1 MGSSE
6 VACSLRS
13 PLDVDSTVVRLRLL
27 APASEVRFVGPM
39 AMPAELYFL
48 ARQPVALAGMAYPSR
63 VDWNA
68 LHEEGLRHVVCL
80 THDDA
85 PYDPTPLTV
94 TAIALQDLYAA
105 IGPDD
110 PVVERERVMRAAAIV
125 VDSLTA
131 GDGVAVH
138 CRGGRGRAGTVL
150 GCALVM
156 LGHEPDAVVHHLD
169 RIHTI
174 RGKGGW
180 PENPWQADTVRSLGG

>member
-1 MGSSE
+1 M
-6 VACSLRS
+6 A
-13 PLDVDSTVVRLRLL
+13 LRLL

-48 ARQPVALAGMAYPSR
+48 ARQPVALAGMAYPAR
-63 VDWNA
+63 VDWSA
-68 LHEEGLRHVVCL
+68 LHDEGLRRVVCL
-80 THDDA
+80 THDEA
-85 PYDPTPLTV
+85 PYDPAPLTV
-94 TAIALQDLYAA
+94 TAFALQDLYT
-105 IGPDD
+105 GLVPVD
-110 PVVERERVMRAAAIV
+110 PGAERARIMRAATVV
-125 VDSLTA
+125 VDSITA

-156 LGHEPDAVVHHLD
+156 LGHEPAVVVAYLD

-180 PENPWQADTVRSLGG
+180 PESAWQAEVVRGSPAPLIAKDVTKRGS

>member
-1 MGSSE
+1 MTPAAPG
-6 VACSLRS
+6 
-13 PLDVDSTVVRLRLL
+13 PRLRLL

-63 VDWNA
+63 VDWSA
-68 LHEEGLRHVVCL
+68 LHDEGLRHVVCL
-80 THDDA
+80 THDAA
-85 PYDPTPLTV
+85 PYDPAPLTV
-94 TAIALQDLYAA
+94 TAIALQDLYT
-105 IGPDD
+105 GVVPDD
-110 PVVERERVMRAAAIV
+110 PLAERARVLRAATVV
-125 VDSLTA
+125 VDSLSA

-156 LGHEPDAVVHHLD
+156 LGHEAEAVVDHLD
-169 RIHTI
+169 RIHRI

-180 PENPWQADTVRSLGG
+180 PESAWQADVVRSLDG

>member
-1 MGSSE
+1 M
-6 VACSLRS
+6 V
-13 PLDVDSTVVRLRLL
+13 LRLI

-68 LHEEGLRHVVCL
+68 LYEEGLRHVVCL
-80 THDDA
+80 THDTA
-85 PYDPTPLTV
+85 PYDPAPLTI
-94 TAIALQDLYAA
+94 TTIALQDLYT
-105 IGPDD
+105 GVTPDD
-110 PVVERERVMRAAAIV
+110 PEAERARIRRAATAV
-125 VDSLTA
+125 VTSLEA
-131 GDGVAVH
+131 GAGVAVH

-150 GCALVM
+150 GVALVM
-156 LGHEPDAVVHHLD
+156 LGHEPETVVSYLD

-180 PENPWQADTVRSLGG
+180 PESAWQADIVRSFGA

>member
-1 MGSSE
+1 
-6 VACSLRS
+6 
-13 PLDVDSTVVRLRLL
+13 VRPELRLI

-63 VDWNA
+63 VDWDA
-68 LHEEGLRHVVCL
+68 LYDEGVRRVVCL
-80 THDDA
+80 THDEA
-85 PYDPTPLTV
+85 PYDPAPLAI
-94 TAIALQDLYAA
+94 TAIALQDLYT
-105 IGPDD
+105 GVVPDD
-110 PVVERERVMRAAAIV
+110 PAAERERIRRAATVV
-125 VDSLTA
+125 VDALSA
-131 GDGVAVH
+131 GEGVAVH

-156 LGHEPDAVVHHLD
+156 LGHDPEAVVHHLD

-180 PENPWQADTVRSLGG
+180 PESAWQAETVCSFGD

>member
-1 MGSSE
+1 VS
-6 VACSLRS
+6 
-13 PLDVDSTVVRLRLL
+13 LRLL

-48 ARQPVALAGMAYPSR
+48 ARQPVALAGMGYPSR

-68 LHEEGLRHVVCL
+68 LYDEGLRHVVCL
-80 THDDA
+80 THDVA

-94 TAIALQDLYAA
+94 TALSLHDLYT
-105 IGPDD
+105 GVVPDD
-110 PVVERERVMRAAAIV
+110 PEAELARIARAAHVV
-125 VDSLTA
+125 VDKITA

-150 GCALVM
+150 GAALVM
-156 LGHEPDAVVHHLD
+156 LGHEPETAVGYLD

-180 PENPWQADTVRSLGG
+180 PESAWQAEAVRSFAP

>member
-1 MGSSE
+1 MARLE
-6 VACSLRS
+6 
-13 PLDVDSTVVRLRLL
+13 LRLI

-48 ARQPVALAGMAYPSR
+48 ARVPVALAGMAYPAR

-68 LHEEGLRHVVCL
+68 LHEEGLRRVVCL
-80 THDDA
+80 THDGA
-85 PYDPTPLTV
+85 PPYDPSPLAV
-94 TAIALQDLYAA
+94 TAISLQDLYT
-105 IGPDD
+105 GVVPDD
-110 PVVERERVMRAAAIV
+110 PAAERERIRRAATVV
-125 VDSLTA
+125 VDSLAA

-150 GCALVM
+150 GSALVL
-156 LGHEPDAVVHHLD
+156 LGHEPDAVVHYLD

-180 PENPWQADTVRSLGG
+180 PESAWQAETVRSFRA

>member
-1 MGSSE
+1 M
-6 VACSLRS
+6 
-13 PLDVDSTVVRLRLL
+13 TLRLL

-63 VDWNA
+63 VDWQA
-68 LHEEGLRHVVCL
+68 LHDEGLRRVVCL
-80 THDDA
+80 THDHA
-85 PYDPTPLTV
+85 PYDPGPLTV
-94 TAIALQDLYAA
+94 TAIALQDLYT
-105 IGPDD
+105 GVVPDD
-110 PVVERERVMRAAAIV
+110 PDGERVRIVRAATVV
-125 VDSLTA
+125 VDSISA
-131 GDGVAVH
+131 GDGIVVH

-156 LGHEPDAVVHHLD
+156 LGHEPDAVVAHLD

-180 PENPWQADTVRSLGG
+180 PESAWQAETVRSLGA